1 MCVLPKGGKTLIII
15 LELVNKKRKK
25 LRRNIGLRNVKL
37 KQINKAREVTDMW
50 LYLMCSNF
58 SVIILFFWD
67 KLYFKISGQCLKI
80 SKLNPKNLKFL

>member
-1 MCVLPKGGKTLIII
+1 MCVLPKGGNTLIII

-58 SVIILFFWD
+58 SVIILFFRIN
-67 KLYFKISGQCLKI
+67 YILKY
-80 SKLNPKNLKFL
+80 LGNVLKFQN

>member
-1 MCVLPKGGKTLIII
+1 MCVCIAKWEKTLIII

-37 KQINKAREVTDMW
+37 KQIDKAREVTDMW

-58 SVIILFFWD
+58 SVIILFFGIN
-67 KLYFKISGQCLKI
+67 YILKY
-80 SKLNPKNLKFL
+80 LGNVLKFQN